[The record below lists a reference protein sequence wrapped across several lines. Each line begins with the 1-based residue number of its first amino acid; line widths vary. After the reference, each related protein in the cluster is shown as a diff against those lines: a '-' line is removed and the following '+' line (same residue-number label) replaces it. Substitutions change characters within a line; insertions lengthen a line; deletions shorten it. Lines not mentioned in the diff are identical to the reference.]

1 MAKPTL
7 LLWCILLI
15 SLPLSGEEVAPGV
28 LRTPEERFVDLVDF
42 PFEPH
47 YLQFN
52 GVRVHFLDEGPE
64 SGQPI
69 LLLHGLPTWSYL
81 YRNMIPALTEAGHR
95 VIVPDLIGFG
105 KSDKF
110 ANKTNYSYV
119 HHIETIKYLVH
130 SLDLHGATFFGQDWG
145 GMIGLRVVA
154 EMQDRFA
161 RVAVSNTGMVAREG
175 ITGWLIEKVLA
186 FMIWWNGPVT
196 FEELKLAADQALHL
210 DNPSATDG
218 ARMFSKWMAH
228 SYYADDL
235 NIAGVITTFG
245 RLELSDAVAHAYEA
259 PYPSGEYKA
268 GVHVLASLIPT
279 QLSENEHYWRTVY
292 EQWDK
297 PFLVTFGS
305 EERITIRMKQEF
317 MDRVPS
323 PIEIDLESVGHFS
336 QEEAGPELSSLL
348 IKFIAGQLDQANS
361 SGGEDRH

>member
-1 MAKPTL
+1 MDKL
-7 LLWCILLI
+7 ILLAFWFLLF
-15 SLPLSGEEVAPGV
+15 SLPSSGEEVAPGV
-28 LRTPEERFVDLVDF
+28 LRTPDFRFADLEDF
-42 PFEPH
+42 PYDAQ

-52 GVRVHFLDEGPE
+52 EARVHFLDEGPKT
-64 SGQPI
+64 GQPI

-81 YRNMIPALTEAGHR
+81 YRKMMPALIEAGHR

-110 ANKTNYSYV
+110 ADKNDHSYV

-130 SLDLHGATFFGQDWG
+130 SLDLRDATFFGQDWG

-154 EMQDRFA
+154 EMPDRFA
-161 RVAVSNTGMVAREG
+161 RVAVSNTGMVARAG

-196 FEELKLAADQALHL
+196 FEELKLAAAQFLNL
-210 DNPSATDG
+210 ENPSATDG

-235 NIAGVITTFG
+235 DISGVITTFG
-245 RLELSDAVAHAYEA
+245 RLEISDAVAHAYEA
-259 PYPSGEYKA
+259 PYPSAEYKA

-279 QLSENEHYWRTVY
+279 QLPENEYYWRKVY

-297 PFLVTFGS
+297 PFLVAFGG

-323 PIEIDLESVGHFS
+323 PIEIDLEGVGHFS
-336 QEEAGPELSSLL
+336 PEEAGPELSNLL
-348 IKFIAGQLDQANS
+348 NHFIAGQLDSTRS
-361 SGGEDRH
+361 SYPSN